1 MAFRVLQIY
10 MVLKPEVWHF
20 YERAAFRVL
29 QIYMVL
35 KLQKLP
41 LALVNTFG
49 GLQIYMTLKQTYI
62 KLHASYTKSPMG
74 TAQWSEYQSR
84 SFPS

>member
-1 MAFRVLQIY
+1 M
-10 MVLKPEVWHF
+10 
-20 YERAAFRVL
+20 AFRVL

-74 TAQWSEYQSR
+74 TAQ
-84 SFPS
+84 